1 MALSTPTRIANKGDA
16 WIVTTVAGAFVV
28 EISLYPCVGQMCV
41 NFFDIQKKQAFLEG
55 ILRDMLTRGGRSPE
69 HIARHLEQLQRE
81 SLDAERKATE
91 NYLRASLTLKPT
103 YVPWLADALHALLL
117 QAEPYGPDDADRLQF
132 AVPVSVRSD
141 LPDGRIPREK
151 RQARLVRAVRTY
163 CRLKVRPL
171 EAPAPAETQADLAK
185 DYAAWAGKDTDAHS
199 HIHNQCKQVEA
210 ILDRV
215 TTDTFAKLTPR
226 LIKLT

>member
-1 MALSTPTRIANKGDA
+1 MALSTPTQIANKGNA
-16 WIVTTVAGAFVV
+16 WLVTTVAGAFVV
-28 EISLYPCVGQMCV
+28 EISLIPCVGEMCLIWRDV
-41 NFFDIQKKQAFLEG
+41 QKKQAALEG
-55 ILRDMLTRGGRSPE
+55 ILRDRLRQRGYSPQ
-69 HIARHLEQLQRE
+69 HIARKLEQVQRE
-81 SLDAERKATE
+81 SLEAERKATQ

-117 QAEPYGPDDADRLQF
+117 QCEPYGPADAGRLQF
-132 AVPVSVRSD
+132 AVPVPVPSD

-151 RQARLVRAVRTY
+151 RRARLESAVRTY

-171 EAPAPAETQADLAK
+171 QAQAKAETQADLAK
-185 DYAAWAGKDTDAHS
+185 DYAAWAGKETDAHS